1 MDEKDIHLLISK
13 KYNVEINLNDH
24 RFQYFL
30 GSSYIQGSEI
40 PKDILKGMKLLKL
53 SSDLGND
60 YAQNA
65 LGLIYELGN
74 EIVKINKSKAFSFFK
89 LASEQGNKFSL
100 YSLGFIT

>member
-1 MDEKDIHLLISK
+1 MLRILFLIIFIFFSFIKTIFAMDEKDIHLLISK
-13 KYNVEINLNDH
+13 KYNIEINLNDH
-24 RFQYFL
+24 KFQYFL

-53 SSDLGND
+53 SSDQGND

-74 EIVKINKSKAFSFFK
+74 EDNK
-89 LASEQGNKFSL
+89 NKQE
-100 YSLGFIT
+100 